1 MSRSTRT
8 LLVLVFSLLVAS
20 AASFIV
26 YRQVQS
32 IPVREIEVRNYSVA
46 VAAKALPIGTMLTT
60 SDVKLVAWPQSSPVA
75 GAFTTVEEV
84 VNRGLLSGVLEN
96 EPLTPAKV
104 AVAEAGAGLA
114 PTIPPGM
121 RAVSVKV
128 DEVVGSRASSCRAAA
143 WTSS

>member
-26 YRQVQS
+26 YRRCS
-32 IPVREIEVRNYSVA
+32 HSRARDRGAELFGRSGGEG
-46 VAAKALPIGTMLTT
+46 LPIGTMLTT

-84 VNRGLLSGVLEN
+84 VNRGLLSGVVEN

-104 AVAEAGAGLA
+104 AVAEAA
-114 PTIPPGM
+114 P
-121 RAVSVKV
+121 
-128 DEVVGSRASSCRAAA
+128 GSRPRFRPACEPSR
-143 WTSS
+143 